1 MADIDAIQYGRL
13 LASFDHLTAELKAT
27 RAQLESLEDR
37 LVEVEGRF
45 RMGKGTFVGLVLGLG
60 GAAMGLRELIAGFFG
75 K

>member
-13 LASFDHLTAELKAT
+13 LASFEHLTAELKAT
-27 RAQLESLEDR
+27 RAQIGSLEER

-45 RMGKGTFVGLVLGLG
+45 RMGKGTLIGLVIGLG
-60 GAAMGLRELIAGFFG
+60 GAVFGLRELITGLFG

>member
-13 LASFDHLTAELKAT
+13 LASFEHLTAELKAT
-27 RAQLESLEDR
+27 RARLESLEDR

-45 RMGKGTFVGLVLGLG
+45 RIGKGTLVGLVLGLG
-60 GAAMGLRELIAGFFG
+60 GAAMGLRELISGLFG

>member
-13 LASFDHLTAELKAT
+13 LASFEHLTAELKAT
-27 RAQLESLEDR
+27 RTQIESLEER

-45 RMGKGTFVGLVLGLG
+45 RVGKGTLIGLVIGLG
-60 GAAMGLRELIAGFFG
+60 GAALGLRELFVGLFG